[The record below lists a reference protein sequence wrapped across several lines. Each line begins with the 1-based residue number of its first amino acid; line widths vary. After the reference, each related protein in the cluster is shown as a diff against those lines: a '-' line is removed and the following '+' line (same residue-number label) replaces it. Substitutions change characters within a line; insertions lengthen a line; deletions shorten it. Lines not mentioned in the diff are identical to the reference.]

1 MTSVLYFV
9 GINMNANLTIREYQ
23 TEDWPTIKLV
33 LLESDIYSAY
43 GPTILKSEKNRIEFY
58 SQVPEKGRV
67 FIAVVPDSKLAEQE
81 EKNENGEEDSTKDL
95 IAGYAVIDFF
105 GHGIFI
111 LSLIIGKQYRDQG
124 YGKQLME
131 YIKKFALKDVQY
143 TILRGFADERLVN
156 VHAFLLKQG
165 FKACGFVEHDL
176 EWNHSTI
183 HYVYRLQKEKEEESD
198 TLISA

>member
-1 MTSVLYFV
+1 MDDR
-9 GINMNANLTIREYQ
+9 LTIREFQ
-23 TEDWPTIKLV
+23 GEDWPKIKLV

-43 GPTILKSEKNRIEFY
+43 GPTILKSEKSRIEFY

-67 FIAVVPDSKLAEQE
+67 FIAVIPDSDFTEQE
-81 EKNENGEEDSTKDL
+81 DKSERVEEIPIKEL
-95 IAGYAVIDFF
+95 IVGYAVIDFF

-111 LSLIIGKQYRDQG
+111 LSLIIGKQYQDKG

-131 YIKKFALKDVQY
+131 YIKKFASKNKQY
-143 TILRGFADERLVN
+143 TILRGFADERLVK
-156 VHAFLLKQG
+156 VHVFLIKQG

-183 HYVYRLQKEKEEESD
+183 HYVYRLYKEKEDESD
-198 TLISA
+198 TPLLSA

>member
-1 MTSVLYFV
+1 MD
-9 GINMNANLTIREYQ
+9 NRLTIRKYE

-33 LLESDIYSAY
+33 LLESDIYSVY
-43 GPTILKSEKNRIEFY
+43 GPTILKSEKSRIKFY
-58 SQVPEKGRV
+58 SQIPEKGRV
-67 FIAVVPDSKLAEQE
+67 FIAVIPNPDLNEQE
-81 EKNENGEEDSTKDL
+81 DELEDAEEKPSKEL
-95 IAGYAVIDFF
+95 IVGYAVIDFF

-111 LSLIIGKQYRDQG
+111 LSLIIGKQFQDQG

-131 YIKKFALKDVQY
+131 YIKKFALEDFQF

-156 VHAFLLKQG
+156 VHAFLIKQG

-183 HYVYRLQKEKEEESD
+183 HYVYRLQKKEEEELDS
-198 TLISA
+198 LISA